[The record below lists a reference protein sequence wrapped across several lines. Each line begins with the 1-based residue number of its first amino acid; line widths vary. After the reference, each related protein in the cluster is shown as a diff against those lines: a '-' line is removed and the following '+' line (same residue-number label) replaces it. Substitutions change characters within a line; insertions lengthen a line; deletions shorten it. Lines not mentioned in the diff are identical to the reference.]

1 MIDLRLL
8 HSFVVVAEAEH
19 VGRAAKTLHISQSP
33 LSRQIRQLEETLRLT
48 LFHRERQR
56 IRLTG
61 DGRWLLEEGRRLLSR
76 CTAFERDAVRRALGE
91 GGCLHVGFVKSAM
104 WTSVLPRA
112 LVRFRDSRPDVALE
126 LHAARSADQQ
136 RHLLAGDL
144 DLALLHERAAAP
156 DVEAIAL
163 LAEPLLLAIPRRHPL
178 AKKRR
183 VAAADLNGEDWVV
196 LAAQREPGAREAF
209 VAACTRAGF
218 TPSLRFV
225 VGDQATALGLVGA
238 GMGCALLPRS
248 ASAGA
253 RVDVLFRPVAWLA
266 RSRTLYAAW
275 RSSASP
281 ALLELVRHLQAE
293 ARAFAKADRVG
304 AYGSRAGKQRAADV
318 PKAARASK

>member
-33 LSRQIRQLEETLRLT
+33 LSRQIRQLEETLGLT

-61 DGRWLLEEGRRLLSR
+61 DGRWLLEEGRRLLAR
-76 CTAFERDAVRRALGE
+76 CTAIERDAVRRAQGE
-91 GGCLHVGFVKSAM
+91 GGRLHVGFVKSAM

-112 LVRFRDSRPDVALE
+112 LIRFRDSRPDVALE

-163 LAEPLLLAIPRRHPL
+163 LAEPLLLAMPRRHPL

-209 VAACTRAGF
+209 VAACARAGF

-253 RVDVLFRPVAWLA
+253 REEILFRPVAWLA
-266 RSRTLYAAW
+266 RSRTLYASW
-275 RSSASP
+275 RSSGASP
-281 ALLELVRHLQAE
+281 ALLELVRHLEAE
-293 ARAFAKADRVG
+293 ARSFA
-304 AYGSRAGKQRAADV
+304 
-318 PKAARASK
+318 KAARASK